1 MYGGIQMLQI
11 NRIKILIRTSN
22 GEYGFCESFKT
33 GLNFIASE
41 DNTCGKSS
49 ILAAI
54 YYCLGMEEIIGGKG
68 EKVLTSAYKSFIE
81 DGDEIWAVLESS
93 AYLEV
98 FNGID
103 TITIF
108 RSAKMENRDSKL
120 VTVFYS
126 ALDLISSVETEH
138 EDMYV
143 HMPNAAVNQKGFHA
157 FLEKY
162 IGLEL
167 PVVPAS
173 DDSERKLYLQLIF
186 SCMFIEQKRGW
197 ADIFSGMPILG
208 IKDSKK
214 RVLEF
219 ILGLDTIKNERKRSK
234 LLNNEGQIKSK
245 WEKLAQEVSI
255 FGSREWCSVVG
266 IPYTPQV
273 LDENILASMHI
284 FMNDE
289 KRTPIDNWIGNL
301 VQEYNSLKISKPKI
315 IDNFE
320 ELQVELQETEKSI
333 TFLEKQISNE
343 HSKLISEEACI
354 KSLVDNLDIVKMD
367 LINNKDAARLRN
379 LGSNVGCKTSIG
391 VCPVCNQA
399 IQDTLL
405 PNPNLYEVMSI
416 DENIKHLGAQ
426 KDMLEFALEGHKKN
440 KEAIKDIIKNYEEK
454 LFTLRRLAKSIRSD
468 LFSVDED
475 LSETIIHK
483 RLEIANKIEDL
494 NNFKEYV
501 IGKKKEFAE
510 LSEQW
515 AQYLS
520 DRASLPTNK
529 FSKTDEQKLLT
540 LRNNFVLNLENYGY
554 KSVSNLNEVTISKDT
569 YLPVTEGFD
578 MKFDSSASDNI
589 RAIWAFTM
597 SLMQTSTKLGGNH
610 PNILI
615 FDEPDQ
621 HSIVISDMEQFFN
634 SIIEFNGTCQVF
646 IGITIKDS
654 DTKNAIEKLNS
665 NSYKIIRIGSKAFT
679 KANSKFIGK
688 KE

>member
-1 MYGGIQMLQI
+1 MLQI
-11 NRIKILIRTSN
+11 NKIKILIRTSN
-22 GEYGFCESFKT
+22 GDYGFCESFQS

-68 EKVLTSAYKSFIE
+68 EKVLTSAYKSSIE
-81 DGDEIWAVLESS
+81 DGDKTWAVLESG

-103 TITIF
+103 TITIY
-108 RSAKMENRDSKL
+108 RSAKMDNRDSKL

-126 ALDLISSVETEH
+126 TLDLINSAETEY

-162 IGLEL
+162 IGLDL

-208 IKDSKK
+208 IRDSKK

-219 ILGLDTIKNERKRSK
+219 IIGLDTINNEIKRSK
-234 LLNNEGQIKSK
+234 LLNAEGQIQNK
-245 WEKLAQEVSI
+245 WQKLIQEVSI
-255 FGSREWCSVVG
+255 FSSREWCSVIG
-266 IPYTPQV
+266 IPYSPQI
-273 LDENILASMHI
+273 LDENMLDNIHI

-289 KRTPIDNWIGNL
+289 KRTPIDNWSGNL
-301 VQEYNSLKISKPKI
+301 LQEYDNLKTSKPKV

-320 ELQVELQETEKSI
+320 ELQTELQETEKSI
-333 TFLEKQISNE
+333 TYIEQQISNE
-343 HSKLISEEACI
+343 HSRLLNEQACI
-354 KSLVDNLDIVKMD
+354 KSLADNLEIVKMD

-379 LGSNVGCKTSIG
+379 LGSSAGCKTSSG
-391 VCPVCNQA
+391 VCPVCNQQ

-426 KDMLEFALEGHKKN
+426 KDMLQFALDGHKKN
-440 KEAIKDIIKNYEEK
+440 KDVIKDIIQNFERK

-468 LFSVDED
+468 LYSVDED

-483 RLEIANKIEDL
+483 RLEIANKIESL
-494 NNFKEYV
+494 NNFKEY
-501 IGKKKEFAE
+501 ITSKKQELKE
-510 LSEQW
+510 LSQHW
-515 AQYLS
+515 VQYLN
-520 DRASLPTNK
+520 DRATLPANK
-529 FSKTDEQKLLT
+529 FSNIDEQKILS
-540 LRNNFVLNLENYGY
+540 LRNNFILNLRNYGY
-554 KSVSNLNEVTISKDT
+554 KSVSNLDEVTISKDT

-597 SLMQTSTKLGGNH
+597 SLMQTSTGLGGNH

-621 HSIVISDMEQFFN
+621 HSIVITDMEQFFN
-634 SIIEFNGTCQVF
+634 SIIKFKGTCQVF

-654 DTKNAIEKLNS
+654 DTKNAIDKLDS
-665 NSYKIIRIGSKAFT
+665 NTYKIIRVGAKAFT
-679 KANSKFIGK
+679 KIL
-688 KE
+688 